1 MTLRRFFSIW
11 VAAALLV
18 SCGGGGGSGGGG
30 SPSVVA
36 VYTSFGSVQC
46 SGGGTTLTELQRE
59 LLALGIQVLAARCGL
74 DGLARFAVCGEPDG
88 RIAMFDV
95 DEAQVVV
102 LLALGFALLSTLP
115 NATATPCS

>member
-1 MTLRRFFSIW
+1 MRRFFSLL

-18 SCGGGGGSGGGG
+18 SCGGGGGSSSGGVGA
-30 SPSVVA
+30 PSVVA

-74 DGLARFAVCGEPDG
+74 DGLARPAVCGESDG

-95 DEAQVVV
+95 DEAQVLV

-115 NATATPCS
+115 NATAAPCS

>member
-1 MTLRRFFSIW
+1 MTMRRFFSLL

-18 SCGGGGGSGGGG
+18 SCGGGGSSGGGG
-30 SPSVVA
+30 APSVVA

-74 DGLARFAVCGEPDG
+74 DGLARPAVCGESDG

-95 DEAQVVV
+95 DEAQVLV

-115 NATATPCS
+115 NATAAPCS